1 MTTCVLLICVL
12 MKVQFGGTRTLMA
25 VETRGFIDTNGS
37 RFYVTQYR
45 LEISLDC
52 ATFQPILDANGNNE
66 VCCATFS

>member
-25 VETRGFIDTNGS
+25 VETRGYIDLNGS
-37 RFYVTQYR
+37 SFYVAQYR

-52 ATFQPILDANGNNE
+52 ATFQPILGVNGNNE